1 MGSANNGKTNATFH
15 YWHTVNQNEIFTFTV
30 IDHGELVVERELLS
44 TYKYIYHQNAVKI
57 KTVMEMGQP

>member
-15 YWHTVNQNEIFTFTV
+15 YCHTVNQNEIFTFIV
-30 IDHGELVVERELLS
+30 IDHGELVVEREPLS
-44 TYKYIYHQNAVKI
+44 TYKYIYHQKALKI